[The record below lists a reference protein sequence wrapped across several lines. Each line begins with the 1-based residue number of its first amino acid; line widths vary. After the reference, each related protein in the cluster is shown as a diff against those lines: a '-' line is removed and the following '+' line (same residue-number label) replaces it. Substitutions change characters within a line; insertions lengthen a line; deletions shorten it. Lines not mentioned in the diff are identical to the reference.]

1 MYGTQVEEK
10 TGMDGWRLSQRG
22 RHRNMREVAARKA
35 RVNTLRFVY
44 VGREAREALKSGR
57 ELDAT
62 RGKRHSDLLKHWR
75 PSIVYVQPS
84 LSQVDSDV
92 RTTRKGILSPIDS
105 KRTTAGEKGR
115 RE

>member
-10 TGMDGWRLSQRG
+10 TDMDGWRLSQRG

-44 VGREAREALKSGR
+44 VGREALKNCRE
-57 ELDAT
+57 DAT
-62 RGKRHSDLLKHWR
+62 RGKHHSDLLKHWR
-75 PSIVYVQPS
+75 PSIVLS
-84 LSQVDSDV
+84 SQVDSDV

-105 KRTTAGEKGR
+105 KRRTGGGKAGGSD
-115 RE
+115 